1 MYPSNLPLSER
12 ARAYLNLGVGLLGV
26 EADANG
32 EEVVG
37 VAAARE
43 LHAARLVGRVYHRKL
58 QRTKARFVKIEKR
71 GCVIRPKKWTEY
83 SNFPP

>member
-1 MYPSNLPLSER
+1 MSIL
-12 ARAYLNLGVGLLGV
+12 YLNVGVGLLGV
-26 EADANG
+26 EADADG

-58 QRTKARFVKIEKR
+58 KQTIDGGRMFNTYLNLA
-71 GCVIRPKKWTEY
+71 PK
-83 SNFPP
+83 

>member
-1 MYPSNLPLSER
+1 MGPRLREFAPRPEGKRHGITQPGPAFFTIPVLVNT
-12 ARAYLNLGVGLLGV
+12 YLNLGVGLLGV
-26 EADANG
+26 EADADG

-58 QRTKARFVKIEKR
+58 K
-71 GCVIRPKKWTEY
+71 
-83 SNFPP
+83 

>member
-1 MYPSNLPLSER
+1 MGPRLREFAPRPEGKRHGITQPGPAFFYHPSNSVHT
-12 ARAYLNLGVGLLGV
+12 YLNLGVGLLGV
-26 EADANG
+26 EADADG

-58 QRTKARFVKIEKR
+58 K
-71 GCVIRPKKWTEY
+71 
-83 SNFPP
+83 